1 MVVAVAG
8 QRPTASAR
16 AAAFLH
22 TTLCQRNDS
31 LDHMTLRSRLAA
43 GLVTIAIL
51 LVGPLVFA
59 EHSVF
64 RLNDEFRALRDRD
77 LAASLLLGQL
87 REGLD
92 DLRQLELGLLFTKTP
107 DARDAME
114 KQVAVVHKLADS

>member
-1 MVVAVAG
+1 MV
-8 QRPTASAR
+8 AR
-16 AAAFLH
+16 RGGRSLALPGGRSEHGCLLAYDLP
-22 TTLCQRNDS
+22 QRNDS

-64 RLNDEFRALRDRD
+64 RLNDDFRALRDRD

-107 DARDAME
+107 GARDA
-114 KQVAVVHKLADS
+114 